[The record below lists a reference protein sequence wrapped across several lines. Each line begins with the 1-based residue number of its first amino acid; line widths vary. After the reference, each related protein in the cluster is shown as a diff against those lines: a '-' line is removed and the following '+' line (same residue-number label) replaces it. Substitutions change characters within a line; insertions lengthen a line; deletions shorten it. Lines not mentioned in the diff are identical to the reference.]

1 MSNQVVEKK
10 NNVEAEKPIAPPSNL
25 ERTTS
30 IDNEPKTLL
39 QEELNLVREEALKVI
54 NTHPKMEAL
63 KIFLKGLKPVTIS
76 TQPSENDVKYDDED
90 EDEYNYEYDDED
102 EYELDDEV
110 NDYDE

>member
-10 NNVEAEKPIAPPSNL
+10 NNVEAEKPIALPSNL

-39 QEELNLVREEALKVI
+39 QEELNLAGEALKVI
-54 NTHPKMEAL
+54 NTHPKEEAL

-76 TQPSENDVKYDDED
+76 VQTSENDVKYDDED
-90 EDEYNYEYDDED
+90 EDEYNYED

-110 NDYDE
+110 DDYDE

>member
-10 NNVEAEKPIAPPSNL
+10 NNVKAKKPIAPPFNL

-39 QEELNLVREEALKVI
+39 QEELNLAREEALKVI
-54 NTHPKMEAL
+54 NTHPKEEAL

-76 TQPSENDVKYDDED
+76 AQPSENDVKYDDED
-90 EDEYNYEYDDED
+90 EDEYNYED

-110 NDYDE
+110 DDYDE

>member
-1 MSNQVVEKK
+1 MNNQIVEKN

-39 QEELNLVREEALKVI
+39 QEELDLAREEALKVI
-54 NTHPKMEAL
+54 NTHPKEEAL

-76 TQPSENDVKYDDED
+76 RQMPENAV
-90 EDEYNYEYDDED
+90 EYDDED
-102 EYELDDEV
+102 DYEDDYEDDFEDYEDDE
-110 NDYDE
+110 YDE